1 MRALCLLPL
10 CLCLLACHRDPPPSA
25 GDASPADAA
34 VSAEAAA
41 PEAGVVDAGEA
52 KVPLT
57 AEEKKAISAYSAAMG
72 EGRAATRAKRFADA
86 EEAFGKA
93 LAARPED
100 ARARSERGYARL
112 LDGALEKAEED
123 FQGALGRGV
132 DGKLAGQVFFNIG
145 LLREKKN
152 EMEGARA
159 AFAISNALSPTAAAK
174 VKLAG
179 RSTCTV
185 DVQTGGSDVL
195 EHASGWEELDRKIAP
210 GKDLGSPKASV
221 CVRSHTAM
229 ADPDEKDVCQ
239 GPPPWTLNHHHL
251 HFTEDLYFVVPQKA
265 SKKPDGFFFY
275 STRIGSWP
283 AHCTNLPFA
292 TAEMTGDFLHVKE
305 TFDGKMAALDESNQ
319 GASSLGPSVVW
330 DMACLDVLG
339 YESHAFYDTVTG
351 RRLVRLYLPANV
363 PQPKISVA
371 GAKIT
376 LAGAGCDRVLDL
388 VALRR

>member
-1 MRALCLLPL
+1 M
-10 CLCLLACHRDPPPSA
+10 
-25 GDASPADAA
+25 DASVVADSST
-34 VSAEAAA
+34 SAS
-41 PEAGVVDAGEA
+41 DAGEA

-57 AEEKKAISAYSAAMG
+57 AEEKKAITAYSDAMG
-72 EGRAATRAKRFADA
+72 EGRKATRAKRFADA

-112 LDGALEKAEED
+112 LDGALEKADED

-132 DGKLAGQVFFNIG
+132 DRKLAGQVFFNIG

-152 EMEGARA
+152 EMESARA
-159 AFAISNALSPTAAAK
+159 AFAISNALSPTGAAK
-174 VKLAG
+174 EKLAG
-179 RSTCTV
+179 KSACTA
-185 DVQTGGSDVL
+185 DIQTGGSDVL
-195 EHASGWEELDRKIAP
+195 EHANGFEELDRKIAP

-229 ADPDEKDVCQ
+229 AEPDEKDVCS
-239 GPPPWTLNHHHL
+239 GPPPWVLNHHHL
-251 HFTEDLYFVVPQKA
+251 HFTEDLFLVVPQKA
-265 SKKPDGFFFY
+265 SKKGDGYFFY

-292 TAEMTGDFLHVKE
+292 TGELTGDFLHVTE
-305 TFDGKMAALDESNQ
+305 TFDGTMAALDETK
-319 GASSLGPSVVW
+319 APATDW
-330 DMACLDVLG
+330 DMACMDVLG

-351 RRLVRLYLPANV
+351 RRLLRLYLPKNV
-363 PQPKISVA
+363 PQPKIAIA

-376 LAGAGCDRVLDL
+376 LSGAGCDRTLDL